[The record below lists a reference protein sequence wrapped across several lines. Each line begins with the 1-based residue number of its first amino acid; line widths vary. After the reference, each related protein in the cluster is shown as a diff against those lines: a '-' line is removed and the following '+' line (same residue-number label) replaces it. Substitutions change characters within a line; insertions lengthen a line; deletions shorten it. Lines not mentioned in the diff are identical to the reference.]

1 MSNNSFIPN
10 SFQVPNAL
18 VDELMAEMSGI
29 ELKCYLFVVRK
40 TKGWNKEF
48 DAISLT
54 QFIKFTG
61 AGKTA
66 VVDALKKLVD
76 LGLLTKKT
84 GSRNTSVFSINL
96 FGKRTSSESELV
108 QKVNSTSSESEP
120 VTSSESELV
129 QKVNS
134 TSSESEP
141 VTSSESEHTK
151 NNNINTTTKNKNN
164 NTRTAKTN
172 VKELLAEYGVT
183 GQLADE
189 FIDHRK
195 FRKAPITK
203 RVMTLIANNA
213 RIAGIETS
221 FAIEIILAKGTWV
234 TFDATWN
241 WQSTASSLR
250 NEKGKTGKFDAHNG
264 LRDRDLG
271 KTEIPS
277 WALDGKDG
285 ESEV

>member
-1 MSNNSFIPN
+1 MSKFIPN
-10 SFQVPNAL
+10 AFQIPNSV
-18 VDELMAEMSGI
+18 VDELMAEMSGV
-29 ELKCYLFVVRK
+29 ELKCYLFVIRK
-40 TKGWNKEF
+40 TKGWNKEY

-61 AGKTA
+61 ASKTA
-66 VVDALKKLVD
+66 VVDALKNLVE
-76 LGLLTKKT
+76 LGLLVKKT
-84 GSRNTSVFSINL
+84 GVRNTSVYAINL
-96 FGKRTSSESELV
+96 FGNQTSSENELV
-108 QKVNSTSSESEP
+108 QKVNSTSSESE
-120 VTSSESELV
+120 L
-129 QKVNS
+129 
-134 TSSESEP
+134 

-164 NTRTAKTN
+164 STRTAKTN
-172 VKELLAEYGVT
+172 VKDMLAEYGVT

-203 RVMTLIANNA
+203 RVMALIANNA

>member
-1 MSNNSFIPN
+1 MSNDRFIPN

-18 VDELMAEMSGI
+18 VDDLMAELGGI
-29 ELKCYLFVVRK
+29 ELKCYLLVIRK
-40 TKGWNKEF
+40 TKGWNKEY

-54 QFIKFTG
+54 QFVKFTG

-76 LGLLTKKT
+76 LGLLVKKT
-84 GSRNTSVFSINL
+84 GVRNTSVYAINL
-96 FGKRTSSESELV
+96 FEKQTSSESELV
-108 QKVNSTSSESEP
+108 RKVNITSSESE
-120 VTSSESELV
+120 
-129 QKVNS
+129 Q
-134 TSSESEP
+134 

-151 NNNINTTTKNKNN
+151 NNNINTTTKNN
-164 NTRTAKTN
+164 NTRTTKTN

-189 FIDHRK
+189 FIAHRK
-195 FRKAPITK
+195 CKKAPITE

-221 FAIEIILAKGTWV
+221 FAIEIILARGTWV
-234 TFDATWN
+234 TFDASWN

-250 NEKGKTGKFDAHNG
+250 NEKAKTGKFDAHNG

>member
-1 MSNNSFIPN
+1 MSKFIPN
-10 SFQVPNAL
+10 AFQIPNSV
-18 VDELMAEMSGI
+18 VDELMAEMSGV
-29 ELKCYLFVVRK
+29 ELKCYLFVIRK
-40 TKGWNKEF
+40 TKGWNKEY

-66 VVDALKKLVD
+66 VVDALKNLVE
-76 LGLLTKKT
+76 LGLLVKKT
-84 GSRNTSVFSINL
+84 GVRNTSVYAINL
-96 FGKRTSSESELV
+96 FGNQTSSESELV
-108 QKVNSTSSESEP
+108 QKVNSTSSESE
-120 VTSSESELV
+120 L
-129 QKVNS
+129 
-134 TSSESEP
+134 

-151 NNNINTTTKNKNN
+151 NNNINNTTKNNN
-164 NTRTAKTN
+164 NIRTAKTN

-250 NEKGKTGKFDAHNG
+250 NEKGKAGKFDAHNG

>member
-1 MSNNSFIPN
+1 MSNDRFIPN
-10 SFQVPNAL
+10 SFIIPNSV
-18 VDELMAEMSGI
+18 VDELMAEMSGV
-29 ELKCYLFVVRK
+29 ELKCYLFVIRK

-66 VVDALKKLVD
+66 VVDALKNLVE
-76 LGLLTKKT
+76 LGLLVKKT
-84 GSRNTSVFSINL
+84 GVRNTSVYAINL
-96 FGKRTSSESELV
+96 FGN
-108 QKVNSTSSESEP
+108 QTSSESEP
-120 VTSSESELV
+120 V

-189 FIDHRK
+189 FIAHRK

-203 RVMTLIANNA
+203 RVMALIANNA

-221 FAIEIILAKGTWV
+221 FAIEIILAKGSWIS
-234 TFDATWN
+234 FDATWN
-241 WQSTASSLR
+241 WQTTAASLR
-250 NEKGKTGKFDAHNG
+250 NEKSTTNKSDAHNG
-264 LRDRDLG
+264 LKDKELG
-271 KTEIPS
+271 ETIVPT
-277 WALDGKDG
+277 WALDG

>member
-1 MSNNSFIPN
+1 MNSRFIPN
-10 SFQVPNAL
+10 SFIIPNSV
-18 VDELMAEMSGI
+18 VDELMADMSGV

-40 TKGWNKEF
+40 TKGWNKEC

-54 QFIKFTG
+54 QFVKFTG

-66 VVDALKKLVD
+66 VVDALKNLVD
-76 LGLLTKKT
+76 LGLLVKKT
-84 GSRNTSVFSINL
+84 GVRNTSVYAINS
-96 FGKRTSSESELV
+96 FGNQTSSESELV
-108 QKVNSTSSESEP
+108 QKANSTSSESE
-120 VTSSESELV
+120 L
-129 QKVNS
+129 
-134 TSSESEP
+134 

-189 FIDHRK
+189 FIAHRK
-195 FRKAPITK
+195 CKKAPITK
-203 RVMTLIANNA
+203 RVMTCIANNA

-221 FAIEIILAKGTWV
+221 FAIEIILARGTWV
-234 TFDATWN
+234 TFDAAWN

-250 NEKGKTGKFDAHNG
+250 NEKAKTGKFDAHNG

-271 KTEIPS
+271 ETEVPS

>member
-1 MSNNSFIPN
+1 MNSRFIPN
-10 SFQVPNAL
+10 SFIVPNSV
-18 VDELMAEMSGI
+18 VDELMADMSGV

-40 TKGWNKEF
+40 TKGWNKEC

-54 QFIKFTG
+54 QFVKFTG

-66 VVDALKKLVD
+66 VVDALKNLVD
-76 LGLLTKKT
+76 LGLLVKKT
-84 GSRNTSVFSINL
+84 GVRNTSVYAINS
-96 FGKRTSSESELV
+96 FGNQTSSESELV
-108 QKVNSTSSESEP
+108 QKANSTSSESE
-120 VTSSESELV
+120 L
-129 QKVNS
+129 
-134 TSSESEP
+134 

-172 VKELLAEYGVT
+172 VKDLLAEYGVT

-189 FIDHRK
+189 FIAHRK
-195 FRKAPITK
+195 CKKAPITE

-221 FAIEIILAKGTWV
+221 FAIEIILARGTWV
-234 TFDATWN
+234 TFDASWN

-250 NEKGKTGKFDAHNG
+250 NEKAKTGKFDAHNG

>member
-1 MSNNSFIPN
+1 MSKFIPN
-10 SFQVPNAL
+10 AFQIPNSV
-18 VDELMAEMSGI
+18 VDELMAEMSGV
-29 ELKCYLFVVRK
+29 ELKCYLFVIRK
-40 TKGWNKEF
+40 TKGWNKEY

-66 VVDALKKLVD
+66 VVDALKNLVE
-76 LGLLTKKT
+76 LGLLVKKT
-84 GSRNTSVFSINL
+84 GVRNTSVYAINL
-96 FGKRTSSESELV
+96 FGNQTSSESELV
-108 QKVNSTSSESEP
+108 QKVNSTSSESE
-120 VTSSESELV
+120 L
-129 QKVNS
+129 
-134 TSSESEP
+134 

-172 VKELLAEYGVT
+172 VKDLLAEYGVT

-189 FIDHRK
+189 FIAHRK

-203 RVMTLIANNA
+203 RVMALIANNA

-271 KTEIPS
+271 ETEIPS
-277 WALDGKDG
+277 WALDG